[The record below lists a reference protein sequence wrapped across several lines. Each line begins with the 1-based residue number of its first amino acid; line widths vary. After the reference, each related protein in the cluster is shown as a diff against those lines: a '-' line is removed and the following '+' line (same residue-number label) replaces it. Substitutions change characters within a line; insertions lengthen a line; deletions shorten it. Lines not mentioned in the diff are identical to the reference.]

1 MQFDPTINTLH
12 AHLCS
17 LEETTDKLKAC
28 GIEIHEDLKII
39 TFFASLPT
47 EYNTSITH
55 VVSSLKVAGRDPSLI
70 HSKTEFVT
78 NLLLSKES
86 RCIEIQGKW
95 APHKVSSQAI
105 PQPCGKRLCYICQS
119 PDHYQAN
126 CPTVAKPSET
136 VQELINMIHQDL
148 PNSEDIAY

>member
-1 MQFDPTINTLH
+1 MQFDPTVNTLH
-12 AHLCS
+12 AHLHS
-17 LEETTDKLKAC
+17 VEETTDKLEAC

-39 TFFASLPT
+39 TLFASLPT
-47 EYNTSITH
+47 EYNPSITTI
-55 VVSSLKVAGRDPSLI
+55 VSSLEVAGRDPSLI
-70 HSKTEFVT
+70 HSKTKFVT

-86 RCIEIQGKW
+86 HHIEIQGKW

-105 PQPCGKRLCYICQS
+105 PQPHGKQLCYICQS

-126 CPTVAKPSET
+126 CPTVAKPSKM

-148 PNSEDIAY
+148 PDSEDITY